1 MAILACRDRALEIS
15 DELVE
20 LACAAEQATTGLHK
34 WPEGWTPAFADE
46 YRVGMR
52 AFLATI
58 IPFIEAEI
66 IAKAFNAARNDHSVA
81 SNDDTDQ
88 TQPNLNSGASSA

>member
-1 MAILACRDRALEIS
+1 MRRRAGDHRPSQVAGRLDTGICR
-15 DELVE
+15 
-20 LACAAEQATTGLHK
+20 
-34 WPEGWTPAFADE
+34 
-46 YRVGMR
+46 RVPGGNA

-88 TQPNLNSGASSA
+88 TQPNLNSGSSSA